1 MKISQNIILIGSMG
15 AGKTT
20 VGRQLAAK
28 LGREFV
34 DCDTELENRTGV
46 DIATIF
52 DIEGEA
58 GFRKREAALL
68 QELLKLPEAVI
79 ATGGG
84 VVVAEDNR
92 IRIRRSGIVV
102 YLETTVKQQLERLRM
117 DKKRPLLSGS
127 DREEILTEL
136 YQQRDPIYRE
146 LADVIVT
153 SGQGSSS
160 YMSSRILDAINQY
173 LSEISLS

>member
-1 MKISQNIILIGSMG
+1 MKINQNIILIGSMG

-20 VGRQLAAK
+20 VGRQLATK

-34 DCDTELENRTGV
+34 DCDSELENRTGV

-58 GFRKREAALL
+58 GFRRREAVLL
-68 QELLKLPEAVI
+68 EELLLLPNAVI

-84 VVVAEDNR
+84 VVASEENR
-92 IRIRRSGIVV
+92 ISIRRSGIVV

-117 DKKRPLLSGS
+117 DKKRPLLSS
-127 DREEILTEL
+127 ADREEILLKLHHE
-136 YQQRDPIYRE
+136 RDPLYRS
-146 LADVIVT
+146 LADVRVA
-153 SGQGSSS
+153 SGQGSST
-160 YMSSRILDAINQY
+160 YMVSRILDAIAKY
-173 LSEISLS
+173 LAETSLN

>member
-20 VGRQLAAK
+20 VGRKLATK
-28 LGREFV
+28 LGREFI

-58 GFRKREAALL
+58 GFRKRESALL
-68 QELLKLPEAVI
+68 GELLQLPETVI

-84 VVVAEDNR
+84 VVVAEENR
-92 IRIRRSGIVV
+92 IQIRRSGIVV
-102 YLETTVKQQLERLRM
+102 YLETTVEQQLERLRM

-146 LADVIVT
+146 LADVVVS
-153 SGQGSSS
+153 SGQGSSA

-173 LSEISLS
+173 LSEISLN

>member
-1 MKISQNIILIGSMG
+1 VKISKNIILVGSMG

-20 VGRQLAAK
+20 VGRQLAGK
-28 LGREFV
+28 LGYEFV
-34 DCDTELENRTGV
+34 DCDAELEARTGV

-68 QELLKLPEAVI
+68 QELLQLKHAVV

-84 VVVAEDNR
+84 AILAAENR
-92 IRIRRSGIVV
+92 LGIRRSGIVV
-102 YLETTVKQQLERLRM
+102 YLETTVAQQLERLRM

-127 DREEILTEL
+127 DREEILTEM
-136 YQQRDPIYRE
+136 YRERDPIYRS
-146 LADVIVT
+146 LADVSVT
-153 SGQGSSS
+153 SGQGSSA
-160 YMSSRILDAINQY
+160 YMSKRILEAISQY
-173 LSEISLS
+173 LAEASLS